1 MADIEDDVE
10 RIVAESGFSGVV
22 RIDQDGGVVLAK
34 AYGLAHRGLRI
45 PNTVDTRFG
54 IASGGKGFTALVVV
68 SLVDE
73 GRLTLSTTARSLLG
87 DDLPLIADDVTIEH
101 LLADTSGIGDYLD
114 EEVEGEITDYAMPVP
129 VHLLTGPEELLTV
142 LDGHPTKF
150 PAGERFCYSN
160 GGFAVLGLLAQRA
173 AGVPYADLVRQRVCE
188 PAGMVDTAF
197 LRSDEPDGRMALGY
211 LWPTGLRTNVHHLP
225 VVGAPDG
232 GIYSTVADVHAFWSA
247 FTAGAIVPPR
257 WVDEMVRPHSE
268 VADDS
273 IGYGLGF
280 WLQPDS
286 EAVRLEGYDAG
297 VSFRSFHQPTR
308 GRTFTVVSNSSEG
321 AWPLARALV
330 GAFA

>member
-1 MADIEDDVE
+1 MAGIGDDVE
-10 RIVAESGFSGVV
+10 RIALESGFSGVV
-22 RIDQDGGVVLAK
+22 RIDEGGELLLAR

-73 GRLTLSTTARSLLG
+73 GRLALGTPARALLG

-101 LLADTSGIGDYLD
+101 LLAHTSGIGDYLD
-114 EEVEGEITDYAMPVP
+114 EEAGGEITDYAMPLP
-129 VHLLTGPEELLTV
+129 VHRLAGPEDLV
-142 LDGHPTKF
+142 PILDGHPTKF
-150 PAGERFCYSN
+150 PAGERFCYCN

-173 AGVPYADLVRQRVCE
+173 AGVAYADLVQQRVCG

-197 LRSDEPDGRMALGY
+197 LRSDEPDERMALGY
-211 LWPTGLRTNVHHLP
+211 LWPTRLRTNVHHLP

-247 FTAGAIVPPR
+247 FDAGAIVPPR

-268 VADDS
+268 VADDG

-280 WLQPDS
+280 WLQPDRD
-286 EAVRLEGYDAG
+286 AVRLEGYDAG

-330 GAFA
+330 DAFA